1 MKLVGFGAHEPIEET
16 NQMASVE
23 DRVKAVTAR
32 VLGVEADQ
40 IKTEHSFTSD
50 LGAESVQSVELVAM
64 FEEEFGIEMDEDE
77 ALSVQTV
84 GDAVTYIAKVCKE
97 QGVDA

>member
-1 MKLVGFGAHEPIEET
+1 
-16 NQMASVE
+16 MASVE
-23 DRVKAVTAR
+23 ERVIAVTAK
-32 VLGVEADQ
+32 VLELDPGQ
-40 IKTEHSFTSD
+40 IKLEQVFTTD

-77 ALSVQTV
+77 ALSVTNV
-84 GDAVTYIAKVCKE
+84 SDAVAYITKACQE